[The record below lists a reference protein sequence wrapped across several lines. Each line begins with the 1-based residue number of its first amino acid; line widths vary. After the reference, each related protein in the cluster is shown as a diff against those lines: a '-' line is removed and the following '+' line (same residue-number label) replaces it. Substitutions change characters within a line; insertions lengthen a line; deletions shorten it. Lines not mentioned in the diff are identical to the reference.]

1 MDLTD
6 RGAPWGLRRG
16 APAGLLLV
24 GVLLAAVNLRTAVT
38 SVGPVLDELDAG
50 IGLTSALAGVL
61 TTLPVI
67 SFAVLGS
74 LTPRLAHRVGEQRL
88 LAGALTMMT
97 VGLAGRAL
105 VGSVVPFLLLSV
117 LALAGGATG
126 NVLLPVLVKRHFPDR
141 IGAVTAAYTTVLAVG
156 TTLGAALTVPLATAW
171 ATGRDG
177 PVDWRVGLGVW
188 AALAAVAALWWVG
201 LARGGGAP
209 DTSGA
214 GRVTVRLRD
223 SRTAWALALL
233 FGAQSMQ
240 AYVSFGWF
248 ALFFREQAGVS
259 ATRAGLLVAVYAAL
273 SIPVSLVIPT
283 LAARMRSQRPILAA
297 LVACYGVAYAGMLAA
312 PLAGAWVWVVLAGI
326 GSGAFPLVLTLIG
339 LRSRTPEVTTA
350 LSAFTQSV
358 GYVLAGGGPVLVGVM
373 HGSGLGW
380 GPPFVLLF
388 GALTVMA
395 AAGWRAAAPGVVED
409 DLPR

>member
-1 MDLTD
+1 
-6 RGAPWGLRRG
+6 
-16 APAGLLLV
+16 
-24 GVLLAAVNLRTAVT
+24 
-38 SVGPVLDELDAG
+38 
-50 IGLTSALAGVL
+50 
-61 TTLPVI
+61 
-67 SFAVLGS
+67 
-74 LTPRLAHRVGEQRL
+74 
-88 LAGALTMMT
+88 
-97 VGLAGRAL
+97 
-105 VGSVVPFLLLSV
+105 
-117 LALAGGATG
+117 
-126 NVLLPVLVKRHFPDR
+126 
-141 IGAVTAAYTTVLAVG
+141 
-156 TTLGAALTVPLATAW
+156 
-171 ATGRDG
+171 
-177 PVDWRVGLGVW
+177 
-188 AALAAVAALWWVG
+188 
-201 LARGGGAP
+201 
-209 DTSGA
+209 
-214 GRVTVRLRD
+214 
-223 SRTAWALALL
+223 
-233 FGAQSMQ
+233 MQ

-248 ALFFREQAGVS
+248 ALFFREEAGVS

-380 GPPFVLLF
+380 GPTFVLLF